1 MDDDIMAI
9 IPMKD
14 TATIKRQG
22 AKDDWG
28 NVTGEPVEFT
38 LKCRADMVTTVVQNQ
53 LGEEVVSSATFMFD
67 KLADVR
73 SDDVISYTNE
83 LGVTVERTPVKIDY
97 PKITKVVLTR
107 VYV

>member
-1 MDDDIMAI
+1 VAI

-14 TATIKRQG
+14 KATIKRPG

-28 NVTGEPVEFT
+28 NVSSEPIEFT
-38 LKCRADMVTTVVQNQ
+38 LKCRADIVTNVVQNQ
-53 LGEEVVSSATFMFD
+53 LGEEVVSGASFMFD
-67 KLADVR
+67 KLADIR
-73 SDDVISYTNE
+73 YDDVISYTNE
-83 LGVTVERTPVKIDY
+83 LGVTVERTPIKIDY